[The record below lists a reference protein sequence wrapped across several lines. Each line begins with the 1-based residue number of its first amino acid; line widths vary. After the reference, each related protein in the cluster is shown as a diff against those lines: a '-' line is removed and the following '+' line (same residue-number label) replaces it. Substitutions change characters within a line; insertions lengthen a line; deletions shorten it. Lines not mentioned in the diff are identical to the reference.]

1 MLKTPTVLSIYN
13 NVGDDR
19 AQLKDNCIVLYNLI
33 MFGWLDPNIC
43 KKIILRFDEGKT
55 VTKRKFKKLEKSLQ
69 KLVDVGVENMG
80 ADLVITNIPT
90 FALLRESDIVDAV
103 SSSHISATLNRIKPM
118 AIDKVI
124 KMSDHTYV
132 VYCVNRCD
140 AKIVADKLNGVRL
153 SGGDPMKL
161 YTIKYPAAC
170 SKGYPAEYYW
180 ASSYIVLFTFICFT
194 YLVMEQF

>member
-1 MLKTPTVLSIYN
+1 MLNTPTVLSIYN

-69 KLVDVGVENMG
+69 KLVYVGVKNMG
-80 ADLVITNIPT
+80 GDLIITNIPT

-132 VYCVNRCD
+132 VYCVKRCD
-140 AKIVADKLNGVRL
+140 AKIVANTLDGIRL
-153 SGGDPMKL
+153 SGGEPMRL
-161 YTIKYPAAC
+161 YTIDYPVDP
-170 SKGYPAEYYW
+170 KKYYW
-180 ASSYIVLFTFICFT
+180 TSVYVVLLTFLCFT
-194 YLVMEQF
+194 YLFSIYK